1 MVEALGVHP
10 HCQLLEA
17 SFAFSLT
24 FASPP
29 PPKNQICEER
39 KVNKKQ
45 RATRHNNRSLS
56 IEQKVTDCGKRRG
69 CSEERVARNEL
80 FVGIP

>member
-1 MVEALGVHP
+1 MVETLGVHP

-24 FASPP
+24 FDSPP

-39 KVNKKQ
+39 KMNK
-45 RATRHNNRSLS
+45 N
-56 IEQKVTDCGKRRG
+56 
-69 CSEERVARNEL
+69 SELRDT
-80 FVGIP
+80 IIDH